1 MASLK
6 VNPASRKRS
15 MDEEGIFSLLRRA
28 DVGQFAT
35 VDADGKPYVIPVCF
49 IFEDE
54 RIYFHCALKGK
65 KLDNIR
71 ANSAACFSV
80 FEVLGMGVSPD
91 KPCNSYTYYRSVV
104 ASGIARLVD
113 GREQRMR
120 VLRLLSEKYAKG
132 PVGEILE
139 DSFGRT
145 AVVEIIID
153 EISGKKNEK
162 KV

>member
-1 MASLK
+1 MK
-6 VNPASRKRS
+6 INPVSNKRS
-15 MDEEGIFSLLRRA
+15 MDEEGIIGLLRRA
-28 DVGQFAT
+28 DIGELAT
-35 VDADGKPYVIPVCF
+35 VSGDGKPYIVPVCF
-49 IFEDE
+49 VFEGE

-65 KLDNIR
+65 KLDNIL

-91 KPCNSYTYYRSVV
+91 KPCNSWTYYRSVV
-104 ASGIARLVD
+104 ATGTAHIIE

-132 PVGEILE
+132 PVGEIPE
-139 DSFGRT
+139 DSLGRT